1 MLSRVLKEVR
11 IPFPDDFFPAFQ
23 VSPELQNTHHHTAY
37 QLLHATLRDE
47 APLTRFHPAQQPDNW
62 KLIGERLG
70 LQLYRE
76 RGADRGS
83 ALQVMTIGSLPGTL
97 EDVMW
102 GLYAASHGSFKTQR
116 SIMHKDFLDAAM
128 LHVLEEDPF
137 AEGDPGFT
145 FRFTG
150 LKWLACAPTGKL
162 LHKRDVCWHEELG
175 LMNDANG
182 DEVGFMTM
190 HSVRVTECPPFEQ
203 QGVKRS
209 NVSVAYIFRDLGN
222 GRTGVYMKGSHTVG
236 GKSRSWSTDAVM
248 VEMWLAMAN
257 VLECA
262 QSKRLSKLVHGKE
275 VFVASQTAK
284 NCDICDQKLKMLK
297 GGQNCKICGKNV
309 CDRCR
314 LTKLVYPSR
323 ETAAFPCSY
332 FFCKRCLIDAK
343 DQLYSK
349 ASRISFQSDLSSHR
363 SNSPRYRSASQ
374 GPKSVYS
381 SSSST
386 GSYRGG
392 GGGSTPSNASI
403 MAQRERERERSR
415 MRAPSRELPQ
425 MYYSEVKLRQQL
437 SPRSSTS
444 TTFSARQTASSES
457 SFSDPASFS
466 GPGSYTHSENMSNG
480 SYQNYQSGRSMM
492 GSARS
497 GGGPPMIHR
506 NISGSSATSQPRS
519 HAIPRHQV
527 NGSFVSST
535 TSSAYEAEEDDD
547 DGDDDDEE
555 EDSSGLSE
563 SDEDR
568 EANVPVI
575 PSGPRRLSPNA
586 DVLAKLRQ
594 IELYADDETGLVELP
609 PSRRPSQPLPMQQQ
623 PISSSRGVQD
633 DRLKYINTYQVN
645 RDGGMTNS
653 SGSRGGAHLQSSA
666 RSNAGFVSNA
676 GSYATPESTSNSLV
690 SYSSNANRTNNVGG
704 GGGYSNA
711 GYGHNQHA
719 GYSNNNNM
727 VGYANSNG
735 YASNGYPAQPTAAGR
750 APPPPPP
757 TSHLNEREQMM
768 QRLMQINMA
777 AEATYLMA
785 KYNNANMADSNR

>member
-23 VSPELQNTHHHTAY
+23 VSPELQNNYHHTAY

-102 GLYAASHGSFKTQR
+102 GLYASSHSSFKTQR
-116 SIMHKDFLDAAM
+116 TIMHKDFLDAAM

-190 HSVRVTECPPFEQ
+190 HSVRVAECPPFEQ

-262 QSKRLSKLVHGKE
+262 QSKRLSKLVYGKE

-314 LTKLVYPSR
+314 LTKLIYPSR

-349 ASRISFQSDLSSHR
+349 ASRVSFQSDMSSQR
-363 SNSPRYRSASQ
+363 SNSPRYRSASSQ

-392 GGGSTPSNASI
+392 TPSHGN
-403 MAQRERERERSR
+403 MAQRGRERPRT
-415 MRAPSRELPQ
+415 RAPSRELPQ
-425 MYYSEVKLRQQL
+425 AYYSEVKLRQQL

-466 GPGSYTHSENMSNG
+466 GPGSYTRSDNMVGSGHG

-492 GSARS
+492 GSARGGPVS
-497 GGGPPMIHR
+497 AHGGPPMIHR

-519 HAIPRHQV
+519 HAPRHQV

-535 TSSAYEAEEDDD
+535 TSSAYEAEEDNDD
-547 DGDDDDEE
+547 SDADDDDEE

-575 PSGPRRLSPNA
+575 PAGQRRLSPNA

-609 PSRRPSQPLPMQQQ
+609 PSRRPSQPPPMQQ
-623 PISSSRGVQD
+623 PISSSRGPQD

-645 RDGGMTNS
+645 RDGAIANRS
-653 SGSRGGAHLQSSA
+653 SRGAHPQSSA

-676 GSYATPESTSNSLV
+676 ESYSTPESSSNSLV
-690 SYSSNANRTNNVGG
+690 SYSSSVARNNNVG

-711 GYGHNQHA
+711 GYGN
-719 GYSNNNNM
+719 SNM

-735 YASNGYPAQPTAAGR
+735 GNGYTNTGYSAGR

-785 KYNNANMADSNR
+785 KYNNANMTDSSR

>member
-1 MLSRVLKEVR
+1 MLSRVLKEVK
-11 IPFPDDFFPAFQ
+11 IPFPDDFFPEFQ
-23 VSPELQNTHHHTAY
+23 VSAELRNAYHHAAY
-37 QLLHATLRDE
+37 QLLNNTLRDE

-83 ALQVMTIGSLPGTL
+83 ALQVLTIGSLPGTL

-102 GLYAASHGSFKTQR
+102 GLYAASHSSFKTQR

-137 AEGDPGFT
+137 SEGDPGFT

-175 LMNDANG
+175 LMNDPNG

-190 HSVRVTECPPFEQ
+190 HSVRVGECPPFEQ

-209 NVSVAYIFRDLGN
+209 HVSVAYIFRDLGN

-257 VLECA
+257 VLDCA

-275 VFVASQTAK
+275 VFVASQTGK

-314 LTKLVYPSR
+314 LTKLIYPSR
-323 ETAAFPCSY
+323 ETAAFPCSH

-349 ASRISFQSDLSSHR
+349 ASRISFQSDISSQR
-363 SNSPRYRSASQ
+363 SNSPRYRAGSRAGSN
-374 GPKSVYS
+374 GPRSVYS

-386 GSYRGG
+386 GSFRGG
-392 GGGSTPSNASI
+392 NNSVNSQQHQ
-403 MAQRERERERSR
+403 QRERA
-415 MRAPSRELPQ
+415 RAPSRDQ
-425 MYYSEVKLRQQL
+425 QQQFQHQTYYSEVKLRQQL

-444 TTFSARQTASSES
+444 TMSSARPTASSES
-457 SFSDPASFS
+457 SFSDPSSFS
-466 GPGSYTHSENMSNG
+466 VGSYPRTENMVGNTGASG
-480 SYQNYQSGRSMM
+480 SSYQSYQNGRSGMM
-492 GSARS
+492 SAASTPQSR
-497 GGGPPMIHR
+497 GAPPPVIRR
-506 NISGSSATSQPRS
+506 NISGSSVNSQPRS
-519 HAIPRHQV
+519 HHQLQTH
-527 NGSFVSST
+527 GSFVGST
-535 TSSAYEAEEDDD
+535 TSSAYEAEVDDDSDDD
-547 DGDDDDEE
+547 DGD
-555 EDSSGLSE
+555 SSELSE
-563 SDEDR
+563 SDE
-568 EANVPVI
+568 ELAVPIVEH
-575 PSGPRRLSPNA
+575 PTSRRLSPNA

-609 PSRRPSQPLPMQQQ
+609 PSRRM
-623 PISSSRGVQD
+623 SSRPPPPVQTSHGFND
-633 DRLKYINTYQVN
+633 DRLKYINTYQTN
-645 RDGGMTNS
+645 REGAVVGNRVGRAAPPPPQATSNALVPAGRNGNS
-653 SGSRGGAHLQSSA
+653 SNSA
-666 RSNAGFVSNA
+666 G
-676 GSYATPESTSNSLV
+676 YAN
-690 SYSSNANRTNNVGG
+690 NNVGG
-704 GGGYSNA
+704 
-711 GYGHNQHA
+711 
-719 GYSNNNNM
+719 
-727 VGYANSNG
+727 YANNG
-735 YASNGYPAQPTAAGR
+735 YAAR
-750 APPPPPP
+750 VPPPPVPAQQQQ
-757 TSHLNEREQMM
+757 SHLSEREQMM

-785 KYNNANMADSNR
+785 KYNANMQDSNRGR